1 MDINVEKARY
11 YMVEQ
16 QIRTWDVLNQQILDL
31 ISTSPREEYVSD
43 SHRNL
48 AYIDMSLPL
57 GSDRHTLTPK
67 LEARILQELTIS
79 ASDRILELGS
89 ANGYLTSLLA
99 KLGDHVYSLEPD
111 AALRTLAENN
121 LRSHQI
127 NNVTISN
134 GDLNHGWQEYNPFDV
149 IVINGSIPQIPDM
162 LCHALNI
169 NGRLFAVTG
178 SSPVMEAIL
187 VKKLG
192 ENHFSRTTLF
202 ETDIPAFPQE
212 TETEQFVF

>member
-16 QIRTWDVLNQQILDL
+16 QIRTWNVLNQQILDL
-31 ISTSPREEYVSD
+31 ISASPREDYVSEP
-43 SHRNL
+43 HRNL

-57 GSDRHTLTPK
+57 GSDRYTLTPK

-79 ASDRILELGS
+79 ESDRILELGA

-99 KLGDHVYSLEPD
+99 KLGDHVYSLEPN
-111 AALRTLAENN
+111 AALLTLAENN

-127 NNVTISN
+127 NNITIKN
-134 GDLNHGWQEYNPFDV
+134 GDLNNGWQEYKPFDV
-149 IVINGSIPQIPDM
+149 IVINGSIPQIPDA
-162 LCHALNI
+162 LCQALNI

-178 SSPVMEAIL
+178 SPPAMEAIL
-187 VKKLG
+187 VKRLG
-192 ENHFSRTTLF
+192 KNHFSRTTLF
-202 ETDIPAFPQE
+202 ETDLPAFPQE
-212 TETEQFVF
+212 TEASQFVF